1 VEEEVEMGLLDGK
14 CAVVWGVAN
23 RRSIAWAIAQ
33 ALNREGARLVLT
45 YQGDRVEGMV
55 RECAE
60 QIPGTLM
67 LPADVTNDAQIEA
80 VYDRLKSEWEHL
92 DILVHSIAFARS
104 EDLGGRFVDTSREGF
119 ITALEVSAYS
129 LVSITR
135 PALSLMAEGG
145 SVMALT
151 YIASERVFPS
161 YNVMGV
167 AKAALESTVRYLAAD
182 LGPQGIRVNAISA
195 GPISTLSARG
205 VKGFKDFARAYPE
218 KAPLR
223 RPTDPA
229 EVGDTAVFLA
239 SDWSRGITGEVIF
252 VDEGYHAVGI

>member
-1 VEEEVEMGLLDGK
+1 MALLDGK
-14 CAVVWGVAN
+14 YALIWGVAN

-33 ALNREGARLVLT
+33 AMSREGAKVALT
-45 YQGDRVEGMV
+45 YQGDRVERMV

-60 QIPGTLM
+60 QIPGTVM
-67 LPADVTNDAQIEA
+67 IPADVTDDAQIA
-80 VYDRLKSEWEHL
+80 SVYERLQDEWGRL
-92 DILVHSIAFARS
+92 DILVHSIAFAHG
-104 EDLGGRFVDTSREGF
+104 EDLSGRFLETSRAGF
-119 ITALEVSAYS
+119 ATALEVSAYS
-129 LVSITR
+129 LVAITR
-135 PALSLMAEGG
+135 PAVPLMSEGG

-151 YIASERVFPS
+151 YIASQRVFPG

-182 LGPQGIRVNAISA
+182 LGPQAIRVNAISA

-205 VKGFKDFARAYPE
+205 VRGFTDFARAYPE

-223 RPTDPA
+223 RATDPA

-239 SDWSRGITGEVIF
+239 ADWSRGITGEVIF